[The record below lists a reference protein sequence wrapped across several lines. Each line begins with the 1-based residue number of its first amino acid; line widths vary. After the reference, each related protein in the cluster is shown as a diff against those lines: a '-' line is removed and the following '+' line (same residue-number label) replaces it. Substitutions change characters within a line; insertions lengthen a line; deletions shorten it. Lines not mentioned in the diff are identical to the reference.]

1 MLIFVDV
8 ERVSDSELKEYLVS
22 VPDWNWD
29 EEFMVASLDTSLAK
43 KLDSVLLVGGV
54 SSKTLKRYF
63 SETNFVLKTTEK
75 QLIHRSLP
83 DGFQFGV
90 LKDTQ
95 MPYLFST
102 WKYSEGESIEDFQK
116 FVKIFPTSAVYR
128 KEDKLQ
134 SHPISYIFY
143 YHYGFMGMIHT
154 DPEYRRL
161 GLASAVFSN
170 LCSKL
175 AENKILMLTQVNIDN
190 EASFEMHKK
199 LGFEIVNEV
208 CWFVE

>member
-1 MLIFVDV
+1 
-8 ERVSDSELKEYLVS
+8 
-22 VPDWNWD
+22 
-29 EEFMVASLDTSLAK
+29 MVASLDTSLAK
-43 KLDSVLLVGGV
+43 KLDSVLLEGGV
-54 SSKTLKRYF
+54 SSKTLKREF
-63 SETNFVLKTTEK
+63 SEPNFVLTTTEDK
-75 QLIHRSLP
+75 LIHQSLP

-95 MPYLFST
+95 MPYVFST
-102 WKYSEGESIEDFQK
+102 WKYSEYESIEDFQK

-134 SHPISYIFY
+134 SHPLSCILY
-143 YHYGFMGMIHT
+143 YHYGFMGVMHT

-161 GLASAVFSN
+161 GLASAAKSN

-175 AENKILMLTQVNIDN
+175 AEKKMLMLSQIHIDN
-190 EASFEMHKK
+190 KASFEMNKK

-208 CWFVE
+208 YWNGYIPETN